1 LKQRALI
8 EKPLSAILIDDT
20 KVGAI
25 TVAASDVGLA
35 YVSFYGLQD
44 FTAFIGKNVSKENSK
59 ALKIAQEAARQI
71 QEYFDQKRKVFEVPL
86 DLDGITDFRRRVL
99 LETKNIPYGRTL
111 TYGQLAARV
120 HQPNAARAVG
130 GAMAGNPLPL
140 IVPCHRVVASDGSMH
155 GFSSPGGIKTKV
167 ALLEHEGL
175 NINNNKLAAY

>member
-1 LKQRALI
+1 MKQKAMV

-25 TVAASDVGLA
+25 AVAASDDGLA
-35 YVSFYGLQD
+35 HVSFYGLQD
-44 FTAFIGKNVSKENSK
+44 FNVFIGKNVGMENRK

-71 QEYFDQKRKVFEVPL
+71 QEYFEQKRKVFELPL
-86 DLDGITDFRRRVL
+86 DLNGVTDFRRRVL

-130 GAMAGNPLPL
+130 GAMANNPLPL
-140 IVPCHRVVASDGSMH
+140 VVPCHRVVASDGSMH
-155 GFSSPGGIKTKV
+155 GFSSPGGIKTKIT
-167 ALLEHEGL
+167 LLEHEGFT
-175 NINNNKLAAY
+175 IDNNRLAA